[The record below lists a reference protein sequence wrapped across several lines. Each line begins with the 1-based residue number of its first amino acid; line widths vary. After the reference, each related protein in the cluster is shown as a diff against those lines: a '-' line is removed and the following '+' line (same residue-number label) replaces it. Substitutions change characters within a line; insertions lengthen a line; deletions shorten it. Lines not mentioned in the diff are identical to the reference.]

1 LILSCIVPAPH
12 RSLAVAATAPQSPDR
27 DQRIAAVRRFSRF
40 YTRQIGLLQDGMLA
54 SPFSLAEARV
64 LYELAQRRTTTASA
78 LAGELGLDPGY
89 LSRMLRGFSE
99 RGLIAKSAAPD
110 DRRHTMLSLT
120 ARGRKAY
127 APLEKGSNAV
137 VAGMLDALPVADQDR
152 VVAAMGAVERLI
164 GERGAA
170 RRASGTTLRPPAP
183 GDLGWVVARHGVL
196 YAQERGWGMRFEG
209 LVAEIVA
216 QFAASYDPARERC
229 WIADIDGEP
238 VGCVFV
244 VKASDD
250 VAKLRLLLVEP
261 RARGLGIGARL
272 VDECIHFARAA
283 RYSKITLWTQSILV
297 EAHRVYRGAGFA
309 RVATAPHAEFGHALI
324 GETWER
330 AL

>member
-1 LILSCIVPAPH
+1 MRPSIESSA
-12 RSLAVAATAPQSPDR
+12 SASPVT
-27 DQRIAAVRRFSRF
+27 DQRVAAVRRFSRF
-40 YTRQIGLLQDGMLA
+40 YTRRIGLLQDGMLA

-99 RGLIAKSAAPD
+99 RGLIARSAAPD
-110 DRRHTMLSLT
+110 DRRHTLLSLT

-127 APLEKGSNAV
+127 APLEKGSNEV
-137 VAGMLDALPVADQDR
+137 VAGMLDALPAADQDR

-164 GERGAA
+164 GEHGAE
-170 RRASGTTLRPPAP
+170 RRAPGYTLRPPAP

-216 QFAASYDPARERC
+216 QFAATCDPARERC

-244 VKASDD
+244 VKASDE

-261 RARGLGIGARL
+261 
-272 VDECIHFARAA
+272 
-283 RYSKITLWTQSILV
+283 K
-297 EAHRVYRGAGFA
+297 
-309 RVATAPHAEFGHALI
+309 
-324 GETWER
+324 
-330 AL
+330 

>member
-1 LILSCIVPAPH
+1 
-12 RSLAVAATAPQSPDR
+12 
-27 DQRIAAVRRFSRF
+27 
-40 YTRQIGLLQDGMLA
+40 MLA

-110 DRRHTMLSLT
+110 DRRQTLLSLT

-137 VAGMLDALPVADQDR
+137 VAGLLDALPVADQDR

-164 GERGAA
+164 GERGAG
-170 RRASGTTLRPPAP
+170 RRAPGYTLRPPGP
-183 GDLGWVVARHGVL
+183 GDFGWVVARHGAL

-216 QFAASYDPARERC
+216 QFAATCDPARERC
-229 WIADIDGEP
+229 WIANMDGEP
-238 VGCVFV
+238 IACVFV

-261 RARGLGIGARL
+261 RVRGLGIGARL
-272 VDECIHFARAA
+272 VDECLRFARAA
-283 RYSKITLWTQSILV
+283 GYSKITLWTQSILV
-297 EAHRVYRGAGFA
+297 EAHRVYQSAGFA
-309 RVATAPHAEFGHALI
+309 RVATQPHAEFGHALI

>member
-1 LILSCIVPAPH
+1 M
-12 RSLAVAATAPQSPDR
+12 AATAAVSPDI
-27 DQRIAAVRRFSRF
+27 DQRVAAVRRFSRF

-64 LYELAQRRTTTASA
+64 LYELAQRQTTTASTLVA
-78 LAGELGLDPGY
+78 ELGLDPGY

-99 RGLIAKSAAPD
+99 RRLIAKTAAPG
-110 DRRHTMLSLT
+110 DRRQARLSLT

-127 APLEKGSNAV
+127 APLEKGSNEV
-137 VAGMLDALPVADQDR
+137 VARMLGALPAAEQDR
-152 VVAAMGAVERLI
+152 VVAAMATVQRLI
-164 GERGAA
+164 GGVER
-170 RRASGTTLRPPAP
+170 RSDYTLRPPGP

-196 YAQERGWGMRFEG
+196 YAQERGWGTRFEG

-216 QFAASYDPARERC
+216 QFAASCDPARERC

-244 VKASDD
+244 VKSSDD

-272 VDECIHFARAA
+272 VDECVRFARAA
-283 RYSKITLWTQSILV
+283 RYAKITLWTQSILV
-297 EAHRVYRGAGFA
+297 EAHRVYQGAGFK
-309 RVATAPHAEFGHALI
+309 RVASEPHAEFGHALV

>member
-1 LILSCIVPAPH
+1 
-12 RSLAVAATAPQSPDR
+12 VAATAPLSHDR

-110 DRRHTMLSLT
+110 DRRQTLLSLT

-127 APLEKGSNAV
+127 APLEKGSNEV

-164 GERGAA
+164 GERGAEL
-170 RRASGTTLRPPAP
+170 RAPGYTLRPPAP
-183 GDLGWVVARHGVL
+183 GDLGWVVARHGAL

-216 QFAASYDPARERC
+216 QFAATCDPARERC

-261 RARGLGIGARL
+261 KARGLGIGARL
-272 VDECIHFARAA
+272 VDECIRFSRAA
-283 RYSKITLWTQSILV
+283 GYLKMTLWTQSILV
-297 EAHRVYRGAGFA
+297 EAHRVYQGAGFA

>member
-1 LILSCIVPAPH
+1 LSCIVHAPH
-12 RSLAVAATAPQSPDR
+12 RSLAVAVPASHDR
-27 DQRIAAVRRFSRF
+27 HQRIAAVRRFSRF

-99 RGLIAKSAAPD
+99 RRLIAKSAAPD
-110 DRRHTMLSLT
+110 DRRQTMLSLT
-120 ARGRKAY
+120 ARGLKAY
-127 APLEKGSNAV
+127 APLEKGSNEV
-137 VAGMLDALPVADQDR
+137 VAGLLDALPVADQDR

-164 GERGAA
+164 GERGAP
-170 RRASGTTLRPPAP
+170 GYTLRPPGP
-183 GDLGWVVARHGVL
+183 GDFGWVVARHGAL

-216 QFAASYDPARERC
+216 QFAATCDPARERC

-261 RARGLGIGARL
+261 KARGLGIGARL
-272 VDECIHFARAA
+272 VDECIRFSRAA
-283 RYSKITLWTQSILV
+283 GYLKMTLWTQSILV
-297 EAHRVYRGAGFA
+297 EAHHVYQGAGFA